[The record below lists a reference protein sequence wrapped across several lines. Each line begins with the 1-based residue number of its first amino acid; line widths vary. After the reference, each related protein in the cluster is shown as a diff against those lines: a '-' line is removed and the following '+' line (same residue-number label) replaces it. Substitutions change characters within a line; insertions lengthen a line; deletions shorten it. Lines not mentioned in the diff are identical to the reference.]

1 MGEEKVKIA
10 GEGSHLQLF
19 MRKLLLDIE
28 ALGKMLD
35 EGWFELDATRIGAEQ
50 ELCLIDSYF
59 KPSPNAMD
67 VLDRSVNPLFT
78 SELAKFNIE
87 INTHPLHFSADCF
100 SQMHNQLSSLIAE
113 MRKTANELGSDL
125 IMSGILPTIRRF
137 DLEMDN
143 LTPKER
149 YYALVN
155 AINQLRG
162 EAFEL
167 RISGIDE
174 LNLKFDSPLLEAC
187 NTGWQ
192 VHLQVKPEEF
202 VKMYNIAQAITGPVL
217 AAAVNSPMLFGRRL
231 WKETRIALFQQS
243 IDTRSS
249 SDHLREMS
257 PRVTFGNNWI
267 RNSILDIYKEDIMR
281 YRVILRSESEE
292 DVFEKINKGIA
303 PELHALKIH
312 NGTVYRWNRPC
323 YGIGNG
329 KAHLRIENR
338 VFPSGPSLTDEIANA
353 AFWLG
358 LMNGLKSQV
367 DDVSHLMEFEHA
379 KSNFYS
385 AAQMGLETTTTWF
398 NGKRYGTGDL
408 ILNELLP
415 LAKQGLADTGVDRK
429 DADHY
434 LGIVQQRVESGHT
447 GSRWMLDSF
456 ASLIKQSTKD
466 EATAAMTASMLR
478 HQMQDMPIHK
488 WPLASLEDLET
499 WHPSTLLVEEFM
511 TTDLFTVQKDD
522 IVELVAEMI
531 DWQRI
536 RFVPVEDKEGRLT
549 GLMTSR
555 LLLRY
560 YNRMVANGAFKS
572 TEVKDVMIQQ
582 PITIKPD
589 ASILDAM
596 ALMEKNRI
604 GCLPVVA
611 NERLVGMITEANFL
625 TITKRLFQ
633 RLSASTKKVDL

>member
-10 GEGSHLQLF
+10 GEGSQLQSF

-28 ALGKMLD
+28 ALGKMLN

-59 KPSPNAMD
+59 KPSPNSMD
-67 VLDRSVNPLFT
+67 VLDRSMNPLFT

-87 INTHPLHFSADCF
+87 INTEPLHFTADCF
-100 SQMHNQLSSLIAE
+100 SNLHQQLAGLISE
-113 MRKTANELGSDL
+113 MRDITHELGTDL
-125 IMSGILPTIRRF
+125 ILSGILPTIRRF

-192 VHLQVKPEEF
+192 VHLQVRPDEF

-281 YRVILRSESEE
+281 YRVILRSESDQ
-292 DVFEKINKGIA
+292 DVFEKISKGEA
-303 PELHALKIH
+303 PELNALKIH

-323 YGIGNG
+323 YGISNG

-338 VFPSGPSLTDEIANA
+338 VFPSGPSLADEIANA

-358 LMNGLKSQV
+358 LMNGLKSEV
-367 DDVSHLMEFEHA
+367 DDISHLMEFEHA
-379 KSNFYS
+379 KSNFFN
-385 AAQMGLETTTTWF
+385 AAQMGLETNTTWF
-398 NGKRYGTGDL
+398 NGKRYNTSEL
-408 ILNELLP
+408 ILKELLP
-415 LAKQGLADTGVDRK
+415 LAKQGLADRK
-429 DADHY
+429 VNKNDMDLY
-434 LGIVQQRVESGHT
+434 LGIIQQRVEKGMT

-456 ASLIKQSTKD
+456 GSLLKQSTKD
-466 EATAAMTASMLR
+466 EATAAITASMLKN
-478 HQMQDMPIHK
+478 QMEDKPVHNWPI
-488 WPLASLEDLET
+488 ASLEDLET

-536 RFVPVEDKEGRLT
+536 RFVPVEDKEGHLT

-560 YNRMVANGAFKS
+560 YNKMVANSKFIS
-572 TEVKDVMIQQ
+572 TEVKTVMIQN
-582 PITIKPD
+582 PITIRPD

-596 ALMEKNRI
+596 ELMEKNKI

-611 NERLVGMITEANFL
+611 NGRLVGMITEANFL
-625 TITKRLFQ
+625 NITKRLFQ
-633 RLSASTKKVDL
+633 RLSTKTTS

>member
-10 GEGSHLQLF
+10 GEGSQLQLF

-28 ALGKMLD
+28 ALGKMLN

-59 KPSPNAMD
+59 KPSPNSMD
-67 VLDRSVNPLFT
+67 VLDRSMNPLFT

-87 INTHPLHFSADCF
+87 INTEPLHFTADCF
-100 SQMHNQLSSLIAE
+100 SNLHQQLVRLISE
-113 MRKTANELGSDL
+113 MRDITHELGTDL
-125 IMSGILPTIRRF
+125 ILSGILPTIRRF

-192 VHLQVKPEEF
+192 VHLQVRPDEF

-281 YRVILRSESEE
+281 YRVILRSESDQ
-292 DVFEKINKGIA
+292 DVFEKISKGEA
-303 PELHALKIH
+303 PELNALKIH

-323 YGIGNG
+323 YGISNG

-338 VFPSGPSLTDEIANA
+338 VFPSGPSLVDEIANA

-358 LMNGLKSQV
+358 LMNGLKSEV
-367 DDVSHLMEFEHA
+367 DDISHLMEFEHA
-379 KSNFYS
+379 KSNFFN
-385 AAQMGLETTTTWF
+385 AAQMGLETNTTWF
-398 NGKRYGTGDL
+398 NGKRYNTSEL
-408 ILNELLP
+408 ILKELLP
-415 LAKQGLADTGVDRK
+415 LAKQGLADKKVNKNDM
-429 DADHY
+429 DLY
-434 LGIVQQRVESGHT
+434 LGIIQQRVEKGMT

-456 ASLIKQSTKD
+456 GSLLKQSTKD
-466 EATAAMTASMLR
+466 EATAAITASMLKN
-478 HQMQDMPIHK
+478 QMEDKPVHN

-536 RFVPVEDKEGRLT
+536 RFVPVEDKEGHLT

-560 YNRMVANGAFKS
+560 YNKMVANSKFIS
-572 TEVKDVMIQQ
+572 TEVKTVMIQN
-582 PITIKPD
+582 PITIRPD

-596 ALMEKNRI
+596 ELMEKNKI

-611 NERLVGMITEANFL
+611 NGRLVGMITEANFL
-625 TITKRLFQ
+625 NITKRLFQ
-633 RLSASTKKVDL
+633 RLSTKTTS